1 MCPMT
6 TTIMAETCSI
16 CAGSLKWTER
26 TESQDPEVP
35 GEKSSGTREKVHS
48 RKKKTHST
56 QTTGKEHALKG
67 QKLLAQGSALG
78 NYGRKPV
85 AL

>member
-1 MCPMT
+1 MT

-35 GEKSSGTREKVHS
+35 GEPSTWGEIIWDKGADTF
-48 RKKKTHST
+48 KKEGDPFDSD
-56 QTTGKEHALKG
+56 
-67 QKLLAQGSALG
+67 
-78 NYGRKPV
+78 NW
-85 AL
+85 

>member
-1 MCPMT
+1 MT

-35 GEKSSGTREKVHS
+35 GEPSTWGEIIWDKGPGTF
-48 RKKKTHST
+48 KK
-56 QTTGKEHALKG
+56 EEDPFYPD
-67 QKLLAQGSALG
+67 
-78 NYGRKPV
+78 NW
-85 AL
+85 

>member
-26 TESQDPEVP
+26 TESQDPEEEP
-35 GEKSSGTREKVHS
+35 SSWGEIIWD
-48 RKKKTHST
+48 
-56 QTTGKEHALKG
+56 KG
-67 QKLLAQGSALG
+67 QGTFKKEEDPF
-78 NYGRKPV
+78 NPDNW
-85 AL
+85 

>member
-1 MCPMT
+1 MKKKYMCPMT

-35 GEKSSGTREKVHS
+35 GEPSTWGEIIWDEGQGTF
-48 RKKKTHST
+48 KK
-56 QTTGKEHALKG
+56 EEDPFDPD
-67 QKLLAQGSALG
+67 
-78 NYGRKPV
+78 NW
-85 AL
+85 

>member
-1 MCPMT
+1 MKKRYMCPMT

-35 GEKSSGTREKVHS
+35 GEPSTWGEIIYDKGADTF
-48 RKKKTHST
+48 KKEGEEDPFDS
-56 QTTGKEHALKG
+56 
-67 QKLLAQGSALG
+67 
-78 NYGRKPV
+78 NNW
-85 AL
+85 

>member
-1 MCPMT
+1 MKKRYICPMT

-35 GEKSSGTREKVHS
+35 GEP
-48 RKKKTHST
+48 ST
-56 QTTGKEHALKG
+56 WGEIIWDKGPGSFNKEEDPFDP
-67 QKLLAQGSALG
+67 
-78 NYGRKPV
+78 NNW
-85 AL
+85 